1 MSGFLFFWL
10 TWAGWIFVTFLLNRT
25 NPYRFRIAFW
35 LLVIII
41 TSVYQITIFEMN
53 FSIASIILFV
63 LSLTAFI
70 HFSLLELLYVTI
82 RILILAIASSTS
94 LFVSLYD
101 PVWFIIEQ
109 PYMNS
114 ITIAFLSIVLFN
126 KYRER
131 IFGTTIG
138 MCLSDGI
145 SYITLNKLYIEY
157 TIGSLTVLDSCALT
171 CFIISIWSG
180 MEFLQ
185 SYYSQKQGQ
194 PKKGETVQK

>member
-1 MSGFLFFWL
+1 
-10 TWAGWIFVTFLLNRT
+10 
-25 NPYRFRIAFW
+25 
-35 LLVIII
+35 
-41 TSVYQITIFEMN
+41 MN

-63 LSLTAFI
+63 LSLTSFI

-145 SYITLNKLYIEY
+145 SYLTLNKLYIEY
-157 TIGSLTVLDSCALT
+157 TLGSLTVLDSCALT